1 LGKPDSRVK
10 PHPLTQAL
18 GRTRRKRHDR
28 YQALFHAPID
38 ADVLTD
44 IRAACQ
50 TGTPLG
56 KDAFTAKIERKLHC
70 KVGQARRGRPKRPN
84 KGL

>member
-1 LGKPDSRVK
+1 LGKPDSLVK
-10 PHPLTQAL
+10 THPLTQAL

-28 YQALFHAPID
+28 YPALFRASID
-38 ADVLTD
+38 ADGLTD

-56 KDAFTAKIERKLHC
+56 NDAFKAKIERKLHC
-70 KVGQARRGRPKRPN
+70 QAGQARRGRPKRPN